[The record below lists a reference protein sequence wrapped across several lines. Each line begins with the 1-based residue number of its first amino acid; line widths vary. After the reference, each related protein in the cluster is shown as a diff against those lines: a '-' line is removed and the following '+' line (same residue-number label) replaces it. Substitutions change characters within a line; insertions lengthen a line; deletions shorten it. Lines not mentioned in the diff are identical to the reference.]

1 MEHLIHLN
9 GYRAVPDEEGTLKLG
24 TKDSYGIETLRI
36 DADSAWDG
44 LIVTAVF
51 VAGNSRTKSVLKSNN
66 IIVVPPEATA
76 VSTHITLNRIV
87 FSGEK
92 NGVRRVTCDLPYV
105 VCNNSGY
112 DGNNSI
118 DPTPSEYAQFVAQ
131 VKDNADRAEAAATKI
146 PDPDGKTDKILTVQ
160 NGKYVIDDPLRIND
174 DAINREDVW
183 SSKQVVDT
191 FAPEF
196 KVTGNPVTCDPVP
209 NYPLSITV
217 KGKTTQEGSG
227 DPSPANV
234 RPLSGVGRKMVELVL
249 DSSLGW
255 SKSTSPQISPYF
267 GATIAI
273 APNSGENMEVAQAN
287 QFCTA
292 AAINNADGNSDEVAW
307 AFVSGGKAYVR
318 ARIGN
323 AQSAE
328 EFGAL
333 LDVRKNSGN
342 PVVLYYVPA
351 DESQATGWYTWGA
364 VDGDTYAAVGLPLN
378 GLLYDGDSVSNDVPS
393 GCDVEFILDG
403 TIDFRAQQESTN
415 GIINFIYTDPAFS
428 GVVKWHS
435 DRLPPSTESIAITT
449 TENIRFESGSLYLR
463 ISSDSLKE
471 YGYTSLTDAAAAL
484 KKYLQSDPIYVV
496 YRSANYTPKNDIRA
510 ETETHGDILYTL
522 TGEEVYTATGE
533 GWALGAV
540 SISKFMV
547 GAVPVEGYASKAG
560 IICSHLATKTP
571 ADVTNLG
578 HQGCAQGSGTS
589 LYLNFGDPYNTKE
602 LAVQYIKDQYAAGT
616 PVQIKA
622 KRAIPAVYARPAVV
636 LPAPEGTVTVKAE
649 NTCDVTGR
657 QTAQAA
663 YNQLLSM
670 VTAMQT
676 HITGV

>member
-9 GYRAVPDEEGTLKLG
+9 GYKAICGEEGTLTLG
-24 TKDSYGIETLRI
+24 TKDSFGIETLKI
-36 DADSAWDG
+36 DADEAWDG

-51 VAGNSRTKSVLKSNN
+51 VAGNSRTKSVLKSDNT
-66 IIVVPPEATA
+66 IVVPPEATA

-146 PDPDGKTDKILTVQ
+146 PDPDGKTDKVLTVQ

-174 DAINREDVW
+174 GAINREDVW

-196 KVTGNPVTCDPVP
+196 KVTGNPVTCDPVV

-227 DPSPANV
+227 DPTPENI
-234 RPLSGVGRKMVELVL
+234 RPLSGVGQKMATVVIDGVTVKVVHNEQWTNINEHGLAFFYVQA
-249 DSSLGW
+249 
-255 SKSTSPQISPYF
+255 TSMPTPVKQM
-267 GATIAI
+267 T
-273 APNSGENMEVAQAN
+273 Q
-287 QFCTA
+287 
-292 AAINNADGNSDEVAW
+292 AIN
-307 AFVSGGKAYVR
+307 
-318 ARIGN
+318 
-323 AQSAE
+323 
-328 EFGAL
+328 
-333 LDVRKNSGN
+333 DVFPMRKFT
-342 PVVLYYVPA
+342 
-351 DESQATGWYTWGA
+351 Q
-364 VDGDTYAAVGLPLN
+364 
-378 GLLYDGDSVSNDVPS
+378 
-393 GCDVEFILDG
+393 
-403 TIDFRAQQESTN
+403 
-415 GIINFIYTDPAFS
+415 
-428 GVVKWHS
+428 
-435 DRLPPSTESIAITT
+435 
-449 TENIRFESGSLYLR
+449 
-463 ISSDSLKE
+463 
-471 YGYTSLTDAAAAL
+471 
-484 KKYLQSDPIYVV
+484 
-496 YRSANYTPKNDIRA
+496 
-510 ETETHGDILYTL
+510 
-522 TGEEVYTATGE
+522 TATGE
-533 GWALGAV
+533 GIYVLDVLYIAIYKSKLEKVTSTGMNKWLAKNPLVVHYIPEDESKDTDFYTWASVENSDGSVYRGGGLELNSQLFDGDSVVNDADSGCDMVVTFDGSDDEKWGQMETAAVGKYRYNISLLDAMQADINSGLAYCNILPLLPPGDTWSNKPGFTVTAGQLNLYHDGEPVSEWKTFLNKNPITISYRTTSYVQKNDVRAILETHNDVVYTLTGDENYTQVATWKPGA
-540 SISKFMV
+540 IYLRDFMTE
-547 GAVPVEGYASKAG
+547 AVPVSGTGTVAD
-560 IICSHLATKTP
+560 INCSHAP
-571 ADVTNLG
+571 TNKPSSVANEENVG
-578 HQGCAQGSGTS
+578 CGQGGGEGDPGTS
-589 LYLNFGDPYNTKE
+589 LYLNFGSLYNTKE

-616 PVQIKA
+616 PIQIKT
-622 KRAIPAVYARPAVV
+622 KRAIPAVYAHPAVK